1 MTTVLTTTAT
11 TTTKRRDPLTTI
23 NMATTQARP
32 APSTSGGTGTGSAGT
47 KGRGRGRRANETDEN
62 ANKLAERKRKPG
74 EFFFLC
80 VCDGIG
86 IGMGMDLTGANC
98 VGYDEDVEGFQFSRL
113 PAKKTRSVEPAESAP
128 APAPTGRKDTPK
140 RGRHAPSELR
150 LEPESPAAEDP
161 APRKKG
167 RPSRSK
173 ADRNGFVS
181 PEPDTKITLPMA
193 DTPVMQRNK
202 DMRTAAKSEKGNRR
216 SSLGMRG
223 RRASSLIDSGAS
235 NGEFPPSPRINLY
248 GLIWS

>member
-1 MTTVLTTTAT
+1 MTTVLTTTT
-11 TTTKRRDPLTTI
+11 SKRRDPLTTI

-32 APSTSGGTGTGSAGT
+32 TPSTGGGTSSSGGSKA
-47 KGRGRGRRANETDEN
+47 RGGRRANDLDENVN

-74 EFFFLC
+74 EFIPGGERGLDNGHC
-80 VCDGIG
+80 HWHR
-86 IGMGMDLTGANC
+86 TGQIANC

-128 APAPTGRKDTPK
+128 VPVPVAAASPTGRKDRK
-140 RGRHAPSELR
+140 GRPSE
-150 LEPESPAAEDP
+150 AERSTG
-161 APRKKG
+161 RKS

-173 ADRNGFVS
+173 TDRNGFVS
-181 PEPDTKITLPMA
+181 PEPAPAPETKITLPMA

-202 DMRTAAKSEKGNRR
+202 DMRTAAKSEKGSRR

-235 NGEFPPSPRINLY
+235 NGEFFSFFGP
-248 GLIWS
+248 